1 MSIRQ
6 ISFWADGTEERE
18 VVLQLIKS
26 DWCFIQ
32 ALWFVFFLLSTGV
45 GMNRSRSSCDKK
57 AAQPP
62 VTRLTRSSSSTQSR
76 QSDPTE
82 TQESGPGLYGKQ
94 RKKQT
99 DSALAQDLSQMSVS
113 GQDSLSTRW
122 GHTKV
127 PFLYLTFNNVSL
139 IWKRS
144 ITAPRNQTGDHEN
157 ELEATLCYHDKWL
170 TKREKKRLCFVINTC
185 ILVDINNHTHTVVHP
200 WNKTKPYQW
209 KQWLVQYI

>member
-1 MSIRQ
+1 MSIRR

-26 DWCFIQ
+26 DWCFIP

-45 GMNRSRSSCDKK
+45 GMNRSRSSWDKK

-62 VTRLTRSSSSTQSR
+62 VTRLTRSTQTR

-113 GQDSLSTRW
+113 GQDGLSTRW
-122 GHTKV
+122 GHTEV
-127 PFLYLTFNNVSL
+127 SYLYLIFFFFFFFLNILFIEHFQTLRQSSTVYTIYNMQQIQNTL
-139 IWKRS
+139 TAA
-144 ITAPRNQTGDHEN
+144 IT
-157 ELEATLCYHDKWL
+157 
-170 TKREKKRLCFVINTC
+170 V
-185 ILVDINNHTHTVVHP
+185 
-200 WNKTKPYQW
+200 
-209 KQWLVQYI
+209 